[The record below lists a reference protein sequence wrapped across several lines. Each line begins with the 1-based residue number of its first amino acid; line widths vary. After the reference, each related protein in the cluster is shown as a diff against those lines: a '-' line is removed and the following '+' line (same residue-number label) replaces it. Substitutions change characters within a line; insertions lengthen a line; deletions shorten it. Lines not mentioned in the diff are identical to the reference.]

1 MELVLRVWQ
10 NLDKMRIIVGGA
22 FNSLKCCRERREC
35 HTITSICLSKKNK
48 KIELFN
54 IIKTLEN
61 TDLAFCNFR
70 N

>member
-35 HTITSICLSKKNK
+35 HIITSICKSQKNK
-48 KIELFN
+48 KL
-54 IIKTLEN
+54 
-61 TDLAFCNFR
+61 NF
-70 N
+70 